1 MKQPHILCQPD
12 QVAPQVL
19 LPGDPARVLR
29 VADFLDEWKEI
40 AFNREFRTITGT
52 YRGMPVTVTSTG
64 IGGASAAIAVE
75 ELAACGVRTMI
86 RIGSAGAVQA
96 GIAIGDLIIAQG
108 AVREDGASRM
118 YVPEAYPAVASPRL
132 TLALED
138 ACFKLAIPWHSGL
151 VRSHDSFYIDEE
163 AAIMAQWNRK
173 GVLGSDMETAAVLTV
188 ARLRG
193 VEAAAI
199 LNNVVLYEGD
209 VKEGVGE
216 YVDETTA
223 AAEGEK
229 REIQVALEALY
240 HSCED
245 SKP

>member
-1 MKQPHILCQPD
+1 M
-12 QVAPQVL
+12 L

-86 RIGSAGAVQA
+86 RIGSAGAVQP

-132 TLALED
+132 TMALED
-138 ACFKLAIPWHSGL
+138 ACRKLSVPWHSGL

-163 AAIMAQWNRK
+163 AALMAQWNRK
-173 GVLGSDMETAAVLTV
+173 GVLGSDMETAALLTV

-229 REIQVALEALY
+229 REIKVALEALY
-240 HSCED
+240 HSCDE
-245 SKP
+245 SAL

>member
-12 QVAPQVL
+12 DVAAQVL

-29 VADFLDEWKEI
+29 VAEHLDEWKEI

-75 ELAACGVRTMI
+75 ELAACGAKTMI
-86 RIGSAGAVQA
+86 RIGSAGAVQP

-118 YVPEAYPAVASPRL
+118 YVPEAYPAVASLRL
-132 TLALED
+132 TLALEN
-138 ACFKLAIPWHSGL
+138 ACHQEAIGYHSGL

-163 AAIMAQWNRK
+163 AELMAQWNRK
-173 GVLGSDMETAAVLTV
+173 GILGSDMETAALFTV

-216 YVDETTA
+216 YVDETA
-223 AAEGEK
+223 AASAGEK
-229 REIQVALEALY
+229 KEIEVALEALFQ
-240 HSCED
+240 SW
-245 SKP
+245 KR